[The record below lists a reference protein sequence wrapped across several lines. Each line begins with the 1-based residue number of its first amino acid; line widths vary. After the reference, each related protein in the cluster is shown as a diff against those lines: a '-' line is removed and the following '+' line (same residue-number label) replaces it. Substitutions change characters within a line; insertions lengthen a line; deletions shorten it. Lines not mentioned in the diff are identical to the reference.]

1 MIALMIFVGSLAVL
15 FFGGLF
21 AFRIITTRLAYSWVR
36 EWDKEWGVRLPT
48 RVRALEEIHYRSM
61 KRSLNPDYRN
71 FKTWFRA
78 VYWDECVRVQP
89 GIPFGLQLKRELQ
102 ERYFEA
108 MEEEILRGTHT
119 PQEIVGLFNEEG
131 IKRERGE

>member
-1 MIALMIFVGSLAVL
+1 MVGLMIFIVSLAVL

-36 EWDKEWGVRLPT
+36 EWDKEWDVRLPT
-48 RVRALEEIHYRSM
+48 RVRALEEIHYRSL
-61 KRSLNPDYRN
+61 KGSLNPDYRN
-71 FKTWFRA
+71 FKTWFRQ
-78 VYWDECVRVQP
+78 VYWNECVRHQP

-102 ERYFEA
+102 QRYFEA
-108 MEEEILRGTHT
+108 MDEQILRGMHN

-131 IKRERGE
+131 IEKDG